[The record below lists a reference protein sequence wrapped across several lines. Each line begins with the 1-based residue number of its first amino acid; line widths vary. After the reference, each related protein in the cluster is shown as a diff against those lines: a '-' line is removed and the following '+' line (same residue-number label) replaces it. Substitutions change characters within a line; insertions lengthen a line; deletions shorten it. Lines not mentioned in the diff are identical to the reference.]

1 MTDTRLANWD
11 VGIAYDSDNGARRRP
26 SRHESS
32 SLSSSL
38 SVLQTMSAKRAERRH
53 IFLLNGS
60 VVLAVVHYGLD
71 LTAMAQTNLPML
83 DRVQNEAM
91 RIPFGTTKN
100 TPVETMRF
108 MLDLAPMQSRQ
119 NVVQVKA
126 YFNSKPSKTHT
137 SHSTKL

>member
-1 MTDTRLANWD
+1 
-11 VGIAYDSDNGARRRP
+11 
-26 SRHESS
+26 
-32 SLSSSL
+32 
-38 SVLQTMSAKRAERRH
+38 MSAKRAERRH
-53 IFLLNGS
+53 ISLLNGS